1 MKFFSPFCG
10 FRPEKRQKN
19 EIIAILSVF
28 SFGTKIDKRR
38 PLHSCS
44 QEVSRRAVQRLAALI
59 KRNKQ
64 ISNK

>member
-28 SFGTKIDKRR
+28 LFGIKIDKSR
-38 PLHSCS
+38 PLQFVCN
-44 QEVSRRAVQRLAALI
+44 RD
-59 KRNKQ
+59 
-64 ISNK
+64 